1 MNASLLQEKYNL
13 LLEEHKTLK
22 SKYEETKSK
31 YEDVKC
37 MYAQLKNE
45 YDVLTLE
52 YSENTIIQSM
62 NDMKE
67 RYEELVNSS
76 VSLYKYE
83 YLEKK
88 WNNMKEKGT
97 TVVVLL
103 DYLASSLRKMEYDIN
118 YNSFLDEK
126 KVEFQMI
133 IMKELLEE
141 GLK

>member
-1 MNASLLQEKYNL
+1 MNASLIQEKYNL

-22 SKYEETKSK
+22 SKYDETKSK
-31 YEDVKC
+31 Y
-37 MYAQLKNE
+37 AQLKH
-45 YDVLTLE
+45 D

-67 RYEELVNSS
+67 RYDELVNTS

-88 WNNMKEKGT
+88 WNNIKEKGT
-97 TVVVLL
+97 TVIVLL
-103 DYLASSLRKMEYDIN
+103 DYLASNLRKMEYDIN
-118 YNSFLDEK
+118 YNTFLDEK
-126 KVEFQMI
+126 KLEFQMN
-133 IMKELLEE
+133 IMKDLLEE